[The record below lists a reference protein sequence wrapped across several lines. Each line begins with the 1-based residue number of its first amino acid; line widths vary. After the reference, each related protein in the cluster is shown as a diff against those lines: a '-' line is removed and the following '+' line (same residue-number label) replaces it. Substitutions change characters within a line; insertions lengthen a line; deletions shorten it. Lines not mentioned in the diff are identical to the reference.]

1 MNAEILLSQFDRIIE
16 APGAVSRLRQF
27 ILELAVRGKLVEQDP
42 IEEPASLLLKRISA
56 KRDALLAGKLLRAS
70 RAEYGAIAVGNDF
83 ELPKGWARSTINE
96 TCELQTGATPDRNRA
111 EYFGGKVRWLVSG
124 DINQREIFECSGR
137 ITEAG
142 LDASN
147 CKILPPNSV
156 LMALNGQGKTRGT
169 VALLRVPAACNQSLV
184 AIIPL
189 LEDCLMPEFLYWNL
203 RSRYL
208 AIRHLT
214 GHEDRRGLNMKLISC
229 FEISLPPKSEQRRIV
244 KRIAELMVRCDE
256 LETAEAERE
265 ARRDLL
271 VGAAT
276 HRINISTDRQELRE
290 QSCFFINHFQRLTL
304 RAEHIKQL
312 RQSILNLAV
321 HGRLLGQI
329 HEDNSA
335 VLSSDQFTSFDV
347 SNLSGPSGS
356 LSFPAHWSVEPLEKI
371 ALAIVDCPHSTPKW
385 TAEGRICVRTNQF
398 RPGYLDLS
406 DVRFVSEATYLERTQ
421 RLEPI
426 ANDILYSREG
436 GILGV
441 ACRVPSKTKLCLGQ
455 RMMLIRA
462 GAGTD
467 SAFLEMVLNSPLI
480 TRIARDLTTGGAA
493 PRVNVATVK
502 AYPIP
507 LPPLGEQRHI
517 VAKVGELMGLCE
529 RLENG
534 IATFE
539 TGNRHLL
546 NAVLHEALTPT
557 TVEAQ

>member
-1 MNAEILLSQFDRIIE
+1 MNAEILLSHFDRVIE

-27 ILELAVRGKLVEQDP
+27 ILELAVRGKLVEQNP
-42 IEEPASLLLKRISA
+42 AEEPASLLLKRISA
-56 KRDALLAGKLLRAS
+56 KRDALLANKLLRAS
-70 RAEYGAIAVGNDF
+70 RAEYGSIAVGNDF
-83 ELPKGWARSTINE
+83 ELPNGWARSTINE
-96 TCELQTGATPDRNRA
+96 TCELQTGATPDRNRP
-111 EYFGGKVRWLVSG
+111 EYFGGEVRWLVSG

-169 VALLRVPAACNQSLV
+169 VALLRIPAACNQSLV

-189 LEDCLMPEFLYWNL
+189 LEDCLKPEFLYWNL

-208 AIRHLT
+208 ALRHLT

-229 FEISLPPKSEQRRIV
+229 FEISLPPESEQERIV
-244 KRIAELMVRCDE
+244 KRIAELMARCDE

-265 ARRDLL
+265 TRRDLL
-271 VGAAT
+271 VAAST
-276 HRINISTDRQELRE
+276 HRINSAELKESRE
-290 QSCFFINHFQRLTL
+290 TACFVINHFQRLTL
-304 RAEHIKQL
+304 RAQHIKQL

-321 HGRLLGQI
+321 NGRLLSQI
-329 HEDNSA
+329 CRDKSA
-335 VLSSDQFTSFDV
+335 VEPPDRFTSFDV
-347 SNLSGPSGS
+347 SKLSGPSGS
-356 LSFPAHWSVEPLEKI
+356 LSLPAHWSVEPLEKV

-385 TAEGRICVRTNQF
+385 TGEGRICVRTNQF

-406 DVRFVSEATYLERTQ
+406 DVRFVSEATYMERIQ
-421 RLEPI
+421 RLEPT
-426 ANDILYSREG
+426 ADDILYSREG

-441 ACRVPSKTKLCLGQ
+441 ACRVPRNIKLCLGQ
-455 RMMLIRA
+455 RMMLIRT

-467 SAFLEMVLNSPLI
+467 AAFLEMVLNSPLI
-480 TRIARDLTTGGAA
+480 TRIARDETTGGAA

-507 LPPLGEQRHI
+507 LPPLPEQRQI

-529 RLENG
+529 RLEMG
-534 IATFE
+534 IASFQ
-539 TGNRHLL
+539 TGSRRLL
-546 NAVLHEALTPT
+546 DAVLHEALAPT
-557 TVEAQ
+557 TVGAL